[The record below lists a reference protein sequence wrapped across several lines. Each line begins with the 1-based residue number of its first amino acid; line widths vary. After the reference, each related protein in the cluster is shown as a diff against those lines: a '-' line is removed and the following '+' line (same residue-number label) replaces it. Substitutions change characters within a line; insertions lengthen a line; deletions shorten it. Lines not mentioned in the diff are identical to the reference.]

1 MELANEVLL
10 DLRGRRLGALW
21 RVRAVVGLSAGVFV
35 ATLLAGFS
43 VRVTAELAPWWGLA
57 MLFAVIAW
65 GTVVIAWQGAV
76 YLLPKTMRLDGWLPS
91 CVRFLA
97 ISVISLL
104 MVAVTGI
111 IVKLPL
117 AGLVI
122 AFVPFVIPVALFWVI
137 GRDMGVK
144 SCLCAGVLLLAIC
157 ARLFTLPSAAFP
169 GEYPLAGTRDD
180 DVRMMSWN
188 LGGGGPFFPGS
199 NDDDIDAI
207 AEIASKHGV
216 HILCLQEVSS
226 MPFLQKLLVALG
238 DNWKGG
244 ASSGGGKSTAV
255 LSRIGG
261 EVKSPFNGMDYGGP
275 TVLRIR
281 SHKGTLQFVSCHG
294 SPGRKSRQRR
304 KMVDWV
310 LNEFRDA
317 KSKTIIAGDFNI
329 DTSRGWTFLA
339 PLLSDSL
346 SFDLATWRALSIM
359 GEDPG
364 FGAEATSAMGRR
376 SDWVV
381 VDSKM
386 PITGYRVLQSVA
398 VGRMDHFPVLLRVGL
413 GKAGRGSAA
422 D

>member
-91 CVRFLA
+91 CVRFLV

-294 SPGRKSRQRR
+294 SPGRESGQRR
-304 KMVDWV
+304 KMVEWV
-310 LNEFRDA
+310 L
-317 KSKTIIAGDFNI
+317 
-329 DTSRGWTFLA
+329 
-339 PLLSDSL
+339 
-346 SFDLATWRALSIM
+346 
-359 GEDPG
+359 
-364 FGAEATSAMGRR
+364 
-376 SDWVV
+376 
-381 VDSKM
+381 
-386 PITGYRVLQSVA
+386 Q
-398 VGRMDHFPVLLRVGL
+398 
-413 GKAGRGSAA
+413 
-422 D
+422 